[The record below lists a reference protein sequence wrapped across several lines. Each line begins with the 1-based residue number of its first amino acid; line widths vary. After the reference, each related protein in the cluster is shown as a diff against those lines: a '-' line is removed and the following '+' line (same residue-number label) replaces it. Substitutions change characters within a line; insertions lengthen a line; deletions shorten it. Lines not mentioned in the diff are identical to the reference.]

1 MEKKTLEPLGYTY
14 KAYYLKK
21 WKKETSLQ
29 NFKSTVIKIDKALI
43 NDRLHDSKVSWKFR
57 IPTIY
62 NF

>member
-1 MEKKTLEPLGYTY
+1 MEKNTLEPLGYTY

-57 IPTIY
+57 IQTIY